1 MKVLFDTN
9 IFITL
14 ETPGVVLPETLSDMV
29 RFARE
34 LHYDIFYHSAQI
46 EDLKRDKNDARRTAQ
61 LSRLK
66 QYPALDNPPSI
77 SDTELKSLGCT
88 LLASLAMYSGTSSS
102 H

>member
-34 LHYDIFYHSAQI
+34 LHYDIFYHSA
-46 EDLKRDKNDARRTAQ
+46 
-61 LSRLK
+61 
-66 QYPALDNPPSI
+66 
-77 SDTELKSLGCT
+77 
-88 LLASLAMYSGTSSS
+88 
-102 H
+102 